1 MYFANEKESKDEW
14 GPSSAPSRQGQRQ
27 RQGLELWSL
36 AALQSPPRQVPCMGI
51 IQKEAFAPAHSC
63 SRSYSDTLRKWPEQL
78 GCLTSFCKIVSVW
91 FQWLCLWVCDKFIT
105 VPVLFCSPQ
114 KTRGWEMFQQRNPVP
129 QEEKGGTRLVGD
141 DRQRNPR
148 DPRIGCGYLATS
160 EQETQLLL
168 ASKHPVTTWSSSL
181 LYLLL
186 KLAFIPNQNPEP
198 SLFWLFSLLSFLHH
212 PFFSSLHAKTEK
224 TRVLTEQPRHWDCL
238 QLLCYCQQLSWHRI
252 LARVLKTQRRILALT
267 GPSAE
272 KLWGLGQVDCPF
284 TTSFYLFIRKI
295 QVIKLTS

>member
-1 MYFANEKESKDEW
+1 MLGTALWPQNEPSSLIAVIPVESGVCSVVWDPREITFSHLPICHCLPLKEPTQSYSLKSPGCLRNVLWKWKESKDEW
-14 GPSSAPSRQGQRQ
+14 GPSAAPSRQGQRQ

-63 SRSYSDTLRKWPEQL
+63 SRSYSDTLRKRPEQL
-78 GCLTSFCKIVSVW
+78 GCLTSFCKIVSIW

-114 KTRGWEMFQQRNPVP
+114 KTRGWEMFQERNPVP
-129 QEEKGGTRLVGD
+129 QEEKGGTRLTGD

-198 SLFWLFSLLSFLHH
+198 GLFWLFSLLSFLPP
-212 PFFSSLHAKTEK
+212 PFF
-224 TRVLTEQPRHWDCL
+224 
-238 QLLCYCQQLSWHRI
+238 
-252 LARVLKTQRRILALT
+252 
-267 GPSAE
+267 
-272 KLWGLGQVDCPF
+272 
-284 TTSFYLFIRKI
+284 
-295 QVIKLTS
+295 

>member
-1 MYFANEKESKDEW
+1 MYCENEKESKDEW
-14 GPSSAPSRQGQRQ
+14 GPSAAPSRQGQRQ

-36 AALQSPPRQVPCMGI
+36 ATLQSPPRQVPCMGI

-63 SRSYSDTLRKWPEQL
+63 SRSYSDTLRKRPEQL
-78 GCLTSFCKIVSVW
+78 GYLTSFCKIVSIW

-114 KTRGWEMFQQRNPVP
+114 KTRGWEMFQERNPVP
-129 QEEKGGTRLVGD
+129 QEEKGGTRLTGD

-198 SLFWLFSLLSFLHH
+198 GLFWLFSLLSFLPP
-212 PFFSSLHAKTEK
+212 PFF
-224 TRVLTEQPRHWDCL
+224 
-238 QLLCYCQQLSWHRI
+238 
-252 LARVLKTQRRILALT
+252 
-267 GPSAE
+267 
-272 KLWGLGQVDCPF
+272 
-284 TTSFYLFIRKI
+284 
-295 QVIKLTS
+295 